1 MKMDITA
8 CIDNQFAMPTGVML
22 YSVCVNNPDV
32 PIAFHIITSPDVT
45 DDNKKRIE
53 RTVTTFPEKS
63 ICFYDFTC
71 HSLKRFPAL
80 ERRKNITEVTYY
92 RLWLAEVLPANI
104 EKILYLD
111 GDIIVR
117 HSLESLWNT
126 DIRRHAI
133 AAVPNM
139 NENNTNRYLRLGI
152 PQQNGYFNAGVL
164 LVNLSWWR
172 RENSLDQFIDVINK
186 VQDRLHA
193 HDQDVLNIV
202 FNNARLSLPIKY
214 NLQSGHL
221 YAIPQYDFK
230 KYQDEVMEAREDPVI
245 IHYTLDK
252 PWYTYN
258 RYTHPFSNSFV
269 KYQMQTEWKDE
280 PLWEIRSK
288 YVQVRKRIAITLRR
302 LGILPELQPNGCE
315 YINIKP
321 ID

>member
-1 MKMDITA
+1 MPRLSVIIPVYNTPKELLEH
-8 CIDNQFAMPTGVML
+8 CID
-22 YSVCVNNPDV
+22 
-32 PIAFHIITSPDVT
+32 
-45 DDNKKRIE
+45 
-53 RTVTTFPEKS
+53 S
-63 ICFYDFTC
+63 IRQNLQDENGY
-71 HSLKRFPAL
+71 HSMLKRFPAL

-186 VQDRLHA
+186 VQE
-193 HDQDVLNIV
+193 
-202 FNNARLSLPIKY
+202 
-214 NLQSGHL
+214 
-221 YAIPQYDFK
+221 IPQYDFK